1 MLNLSITSF
10 SLLRYTFFS
19 IALILAFKFFVFYS
33 LRIFRTAYGAN
44 YRKTIIIGS
53 NSSTLEL
60 ENFFESKKELGYFL
74 SKTFDTKKNFSL
86 ASVFKYISQKNID
99 EIYCSVDELN
109 NNSIREIIDYCDNN
123 FKTLKFLPKRENLY
137 YKKLDF
143 HNYGLSTVQAFRK
156 TPIERGT
163 IYYFAKRIFDICF
176 SLAVIILLLSWLIP
190 IISILIKLDSKGP
203 VFFSQIRNGYKYRE
217 FKCIKFRSM
226 VVNSKADILTA
237 TKGDVRVTRIGKF
250 LRKTSLD
257 EMPQFVNVLF
267 GDMSVV
273 GPRPHMIKENT
284 KYAKSIDRFML
295 RHTVKPGIT
304 GLAQIN
310 GYRGEI
316 EEVEDI
322 INRIKYDVVVF
333 VLSWLTPIIALF
345 IKKESDGPVFF
356 KQIRNGIN
364 YEEFSCLKFRSMIV
378 NDNAH
383 KLQATKGDTRVT
395 KIGAFLRKTSLD
407 EMPQFINV
415 LLGDMSVV
423 GPRPHMIKENDKY
436 YKTVDK
442 YMLRHVIKPGITG
455 LAQVSGY
462 RGEVEKESDIVN
474 RIKFDIYYL
483 ENWSI
488 LLDVK
493 IILRTILNSIK
504 GEDKAY

>member
-1 MLNLSITSF
+1 MFFYSDVLLQVNISTLLILSFTWLTVAYFSKFYEVYRYTSELRVFSLIINQSLIFLTIIFGIIGLLNLSITSF
-10 SLLRYTFFS
+10 SLLRFTFFS
-19 IALILAFKFFVFYS
+19 IAFILAFKFFVFYS

-60 ENFFESKKELGYFL
+60 ENFFKSKKELGYFL

-86 ASVFKYISQKNID
+86 SSVFKYISQKNID

-190 IISILIKLDSKGP
+190 LISILIKLDSKGP

-257 EMPQFVNVLF
+257 EMPQFINVLF

-322 INRIKYDVVVF
+322 INRIKYD
-333 VLSWLTPIIALF
+333 
-345 IKKESDGPVFF
+345 
-356 KQIRNGIN
+356 
-364 YEEFSCLKFRSMIV
+364 
-378 NDNAH
+378 
-383 KLQATKGDTRVT
+383 
-395 KIGAFLRKTSLD
+395 
-407 EMPQFINV
+407 
-415 LLGDMSVV
+415 
-423 GPRPHMIKENDKY
+423 
-436 YKTVDK
+436 
-442 YMLRHVIKPGITG
+442 
-455 LAQVSGY
+455 
-462 RGEVEKESDIVN
+462 
-474 RIKFDIYYL
+474 IYYL
-483 ENWSI
+483 ENWSAI
-488 LLDVK
+488 LDIK
-493 IILRTILNSIK
+493 IIINTTITFLK
-504 GEDKAY
+504 GGEDKAY

>member
-1 MLNLSITSF
+1 MKKRIGRYSIYLRPISIIIDLVIINTMFFYSDVLLQVNISTLLILSFTWLTVAYFSKFYEVYRYTSELRVFSLIINQSLIFLTIIFGIIGLLNLSITSF
-10 SLLRYTFFS
+10 SLLRFTFFS
-19 IALILAFKFFVFYS
+19 IAFILAFKFFVFYS

-60 ENFFESKKELGYFL
+60 ENFFKSKKELGYFL

-190 IISILIKLDSKGP
+190 LISILIKLDSKGP

-257 EMPQFVNVLF
+257 EMPQFINVLF

-322 INRIKYDVVVF
+322 INRIKYD
-333 VLSWLTPIIALF
+333 
-345 IKKESDGPVFF
+345 
-356 KQIRNGIN
+356 
-364 YEEFSCLKFRSMIV
+364 
-378 NDNAH
+378 
-383 KLQATKGDTRVT
+383 
-395 KIGAFLRKTSLD
+395 
-407 EMPQFINV
+407 
-415 LLGDMSVV
+415 
-423 GPRPHMIKENDKY
+423 
-436 YKTVDK
+436 
-442 YMLRHVIKPGITG
+442 
-455 LAQVSGY
+455 
-462 RGEVEKESDIVN
+462 
-474 RIKFDIYYL
+474 IYYL
-483 ENWSI
+483 ENWSVI
-488 LLDVK
+488 LDIK
-493 IILRTILNSIK
+493 IIINTTITFLK
-504 GEDKAY
+504 GGEDKAY

>member
-1 MLNLSITSF
+1 MFFYSDVLLQVNISTLLILSFTWLTVAYFSKFYEVYRYTSELRVFSLIINQSLIFLTIIFGIIGLLNLSITSF
-10 SLLRYTFFS
+10 SLLRFTFFS
-19 IALILAFKFFVFYS
+19 VAFILAFKFFVFYS

-60 ENFFESKKELGYFL
+60 ENFFKSKKELGYFL

-86 ASVFKYISQKNID
+86 SSVFKYISQKNID

-190 IISILIKLDSKGP
+190 LISILIKLDSKGP

-257 EMPQFVNVLF
+257 EMPQFINVLF

-322 INRIKYDVVVF
+322 INRIKYD
-333 VLSWLTPIIALF
+333 
-345 IKKESDGPVFF
+345 
-356 KQIRNGIN
+356 
-364 YEEFSCLKFRSMIV
+364 
-378 NDNAH
+378 
-383 KLQATKGDTRVT
+383 
-395 KIGAFLRKTSLD
+395 
-407 EMPQFINV
+407 
-415 LLGDMSVV
+415 
-423 GPRPHMIKENDKY
+423 
-436 YKTVDK
+436 
-442 YMLRHVIKPGITG
+442 
-455 LAQVSGY
+455 
-462 RGEVEKESDIVN
+462 
-474 RIKFDIYYL
+474 IYYL
-483 ENWSI
+483 ENWSAI
-488 LLDVK
+488 LDIK
-493 IILRTILNSIK
+493 IIINTTITFLK
-504 GEDKAY
+504 GGEDKAY

>member
-1 MLNLSITSF
+1 MFFYSSILLQTNISTLLILSFTWLLVAYFSKFYEVYRYTSELRVFSLIINQSLIFLTIIFGIIGLLNLSITSF
-10 SLLRYTFFS
+10 SLLRFTFFS
-19 IALILAFKFFVFYS
+19 ISLIFIFKFFVFYS
-33 LRIFRTAYGAN
+33 LRIFRTAFGAN

-60 ENFFESKKELGYFL
+60 EKFFKSKKELGYFL

-86 ASVFKYISQKNID
+86 TTVFKYISQKNID

-143 HNYGLSTVQAFRK
+143 HNYGLSTVQAFRN
-156 TPIERGT
+156 TPIEKGT

-176 SLAVIILLLSWLIP
+176 SLAVIIFWLSWLIP
-190 IISILIKLDSKGP
+190 LISILIKLDSKGP
-203 VFFSQIRNGYKYRE
+203 VFFLQTRNGYKYRE

-257 EMPQFVNVLF
+257 EMPQFINVLL

-273 GPRPHMIKENT
+273 GPRPHMIKENI
-284 KYAKSIDRFML
+284 KYAKSVDRFML

-316 EEVEDI
+316 EEIEDI
-322 INRIKYDVVVF
+322 INRIKYD
-333 VLSWLTPIIALF
+333 
-345 IKKESDGPVFF
+345 
-356 KQIRNGIN
+356 
-364 YEEFSCLKFRSMIV
+364 
-378 NDNAH
+378 
-383 KLQATKGDTRVT
+383 
-395 KIGAFLRKTSLD
+395 
-407 EMPQFINV
+407 
-415 LLGDMSVV
+415 
-423 GPRPHMIKENDKY
+423 
-436 YKTVDK
+436 
-442 YMLRHVIKPGITG
+442 
-455 LAQVSGY
+455 
-462 RGEVEKESDIVN
+462 
-474 RIKFDIYYL
+474 IYYL
-483 ENWSI
+483 ENWSVI
-488 LLDVK
+488 LDIK
-493 IILRTILNSIK
+493 IIINTSITFLK
-504 GEDKAY
+504 GGEDKAY

>member
-1 MLNLSITSF
+1 MFFYSDVLLQVNISTLLILSFTWLTVAYFSKFYEVYRYTSELRVFSLIINQSLIFLTIIFGIIGLLNLSITSF

-19 IALILAFKFFVFYS
+19 IAFILAFKFFVFYS

-60 ENFFESKKELGYFL
+60 ENFFKSKKELGYFL

-86 ASVFKYISQKNID
+86 AAVFKYISQKNID

-190 IISILIKLDSKGP
+190 LISILIKLDSKGP

-322 INRIKYDVVVF
+322 INRIKYD
-333 VLSWLTPIIALF
+333 
-345 IKKESDGPVFF
+345 
-356 KQIRNGIN
+356 
-364 YEEFSCLKFRSMIV
+364 
-378 NDNAH
+378 
-383 KLQATKGDTRVT
+383 
-395 KIGAFLRKTSLD
+395 
-407 EMPQFINV
+407 
-415 LLGDMSVV
+415 
-423 GPRPHMIKENDKY
+423 
-436 YKTVDK
+436 
-442 YMLRHVIKPGITG
+442 
-455 LAQVSGY
+455 
-462 RGEVEKESDIVN
+462 
-474 RIKFDIYYL
+474 IYYL
-483 ENWSI
+483 ENWSAI
-488 LLDVK
+488 LDIK
-493 IILRTILNSIK
+493 IIINTTITFLK
-504 GEDKAY
+504 GGEDKAY

>member
-1 MLNLSITSF
+1 MFFYSNVLLQVNISTLLILSFTWLTVAYFSKFYEVYRYTSELRVFSLIINQSLIFLTIIFGIIGLLNLSITSF
-10 SLLRYTFFS
+10 SLLRFTFFS
-19 IALILAFKFFVFYS
+19 IAFILVFKFFVFYS
-33 LRIFRTAYGAN
+33 LRIFRTAFGAN

-60 ENFFESKKELGYFL
+60 ENFFKSKKELGYFL

-86 ASVFKYISQKNID
+86 SSVFKYISQKNID

-109 NNSIREIIDYCDNN
+109 NNSVREIIDYCDNN

-143 HNYGLSTVQAFRK
+143 HSYGLSTVQAFRK

-190 IISILIKLDSKGP
+190 LISILIKLDSKGP
-203 VFFSQIRNGYKYRE
+203 VFFLQIRNGYKYRE

-257 EMPQFVNVLF
+257 EMPQFINVFF

-273 GPRPHMIKENT
+273 GPRPHMIKENI

-322 INRIKYDVVVF
+322 INRIKYD
-333 VLSWLTPIIALF
+333 
-345 IKKESDGPVFF
+345 
-356 KQIRNGIN
+356 
-364 YEEFSCLKFRSMIV
+364 
-378 NDNAH
+378 
-383 KLQATKGDTRVT
+383 
-395 KIGAFLRKTSLD
+395 
-407 EMPQFINV
+407 
-415 LLGDMSVV
+415 
-423 GPRPHMIKENDKY
+423 
-436 YKTVDK
+436 
-442 YMLRHVIKPGITG
+442 
-455 LAQVSGY
+455 
-462 RGEVEKESDIVN
+462 
-474 RIKFDIYYL
+474 IYYL
-483 ENWSI
+483 ENWSVI
-488 LLDVK
+488 LDIK
-493 IILRTILNSIK
+493 IIINTTITFLK
-504 GEDKAY
+504 GGENKAY

>member
-1 MLNLSITSF
+1 MFFYSDVLLQVNISTLLILSFTWLTVAYFSKFYEVYRYTSELRVFSLIINQSLIFLTIIFGIIGLLNLSITSF
-10 SLLRYTFFS
+10 SLLRFTFFS
-19 IALILAFKFFVFYS
+19 IAFILAFKFFVFYS

-60 ENFFESKKELGYFL
+60 ENFFKSKKELGYFL

-86 ASVFKYISQKNID
+86 SSVFKYISQKNID

-109 NNSIREIIDYCDNN
+109 NNSVREIIDYCDNN

-190 IISILIKLDSKGP
+190 LISILIKLDSKGP

-257 EMPQFVNVLF
+257 EMPQFINVLF

-322 INRIKYDVVVF
+322 INRIKYD
-333 VLSWLTPIIALF
+333 
-345 IKKESDGPVFF
+345 
-356 KQIRNGIN
+356 
-364 YEEFSCLKFRSMIV
+364 
-378 NDNAH
+378 
-383 KLQATKGDTRVT
+383 
-395 KIGAFLRKTSLD
+395 
-407 EMPQFINV
+407 
-415 LLGDMSVV
+415 
-423 GPRPHMIKENDKY
+423 
-436 YKTVDK
+436 
-442 YMLRHVIKPGITG
+442 
-455 LAQVSGY
+455 
-462 RGEVEKESDIVN
+462 
-474 RIKFDIYYL
+474 IYYL
-483 ENWSI
+483 ENWSAI
-488 LLDVK
+488 LDIK
-493 IILRTILNSIK
+493 IIINTTITFLK
-504 GEDKAY
+504 GGEDKAY

>member
-1 MLNLSITSF
+1 MFFYSSILLQTNISTLLILSFTWLSVAYFSKFYEVYRYTSELRVFSLIINQSLIFLTIIFGIIGLLNLSITSF
-10 SLLRYTFFS
+10 SLLRFTFFS
-19 IALILAFKFFVFYS
+19 ISLIFIFKFFVFYS

-60 ENFFESKKELGYFL
+60 ENFFKSKKELGYFL

-86 ASVFKYISQKNID
+86 TTVFKYISQKNID

-156 TPIERGT
+156 TPIEKGT

-176 SLAVIILLLSWLIP
+176 SLAVIIFLLSWLIP
-190 IISILIKLDSKGP
+190 LISILIKLDSKGP
-203 VFFSQIRNGYKYRE
+203 VFFSQKRNGYKYRE

-257 EMPQFVNVLF
+257 EMPQFINVLL

-273 GPRPHMIKENT
+273 GPRPHMIKENI

-316 EEVEDI
+316 EEIEDI
-322 INRIKYDVVVF
+322 INRIKYD
-333 VLSWLTPIIALF
+333 
-345 IKKESDGPVFF
+345 
-356 KQIRNGIN
+356 
-364 YEEFSCLKFRSMIV
+364 
-378 NDNAH
+378 
-383 KLQATKGDTRVT
+383 
-395 KIGAFLRKTSLD
+395 
-407 EMPQFINV
+407 
-415 LLGDMSVV
+415 
-423 GPRPHMIKENDKY
+423 
-436 YKTVDK
+436 
-442 YMLRHVIKPGITG
+442 
-455 LAQVSGY
+455 
-462 RGEVEKESDIVN
+462 
-474 RIKFDIYYL
+474 IYYL
-483 ENWSI
+483 ENWSVI
-488 LLDVK
+488 LDIK
-493 IILRTILNSIK
+493 IIINTTITFLK
-504 GEDKAY
+504 GGEDKAY